1 MSNPKHNTKSRIYNV
16 LHPWLGT
23 GLLTSTGSK
32 WSTRRRILTPSFHF
46 SILQQFVTVFN
57 EETEQLVETF
67 KKLCD
72 QPFIDVTQHVTQF
85 TLKTIT
91 GTT

>member
-1 MSNPKHNTKSRIYNV
+1 
-16 LHPWLGT
+16 
-23 GLLTSTGSK
+23 
-32 WSTRRRILTPSFHF
+32 
-46 SILQQFVTVFN
+46 LQQFVTVFN